1 MRLAAPPPLMPRPLH
16 EITSRSARPKAG
28 GYQGYWSMGPIGRTD
43 SHELVSFLCTAAL
56 YLCVT
61 IAVATAGASMVL
73 AAAMLA
79 RIA

>member
-1 MRLAAPPPLMPRPLH
+1 
-16 EITSRSARPKAG
+16 
-28 GYQGYWSMGPIGRTD
+28 MGPIGRTD

-61 IAVATAGASMVL
+61 IAVATAVASMVL